1 MVGRLTARHPF
12 NINPLTRLKKT
23 ANTYHE
29 EYCNFRGSRCRK
41 GTQSDY
47 IVEKYGLTHISTGDL
62 LRKEIADAT
71 PLGLRIKGIMDAGQ
85 LVSDDIVIEMIDN
98 AIAHD
103 TKGILFDGFP
113 RNVAQA
119 ETLDR
124 LLEKHGRTLTC
135 MVRLDVPREELI
147 RRMLERAKVSGRSDD
162 NEETIKNRL
171 VEYENKTL
179 PVASYYSKQGKEVKI
194 NGLGDIKRISQD
206 IANAIDSL

>member
-1 MVGRLTARHPF
+1 MK
-12 NINPLTRLKKT
+12 NIVIFGAPG
-23 ANTYHE
+23 A
-29 EYCNFRGSRCRK
+29 GK
-41 GTQSDY
+41 GTQSDF

-62 LRKEIADAT
+62 LRKEIADQT
-71 PLGLRIKGIMDAGQ
+71 DLGKRIKSIMDAGQ

-103 TKGILFDGFP
+103 SKGILFDGFP

-119 ETLDR
+119 EVLDQ
-124 LLEKHGRTLTC
+124 LLAKHGRTLTC

-179 PVASYYSKQGKEVKI
+179 PVASYYAKQGKEVKI
-194 NGLGDIKRISQD
+194 NGLGDIKRISDD
-206 IANAIDSL
+206 IVNAIEAL

>member
-1 MVGRLTARHPF
+1 MK
-12 NINPLTRLKKT
+12 NIVIFGAPG
-23 ANTYHE
+23 A
-29 EYCNFRGSRCRK
+29 GK
-41 GTQSDY
+41 GTQSDF
-47 IVEKYGLTHISTGDL
+47 IVEKYNLTHISTGDL
-62 LRKEIADAT
+62 LRKEIADQT
-71 PLGLRIKGIMDAGQ
+71 ELGKRIKGIMDAGQ

-98 AIAHD
+98 AIARD

-119 ETLDR
+119 EVLDK
-124 LLEKHGRTLTC
+124 LLAKHGRTLSC

-179 PVASYYSKQGKEVKI
+179 PVADYYAKQGKEVKI
-194 NGLGDIKRISQD
+194 NGLGDIKRISED
-206 IANAIDSL
+206 IASAIDAL